1 MSNKTIIAWVDDI
14 EASAKIVQLVSV
26 SSYGLELVNELEL
39 IKEMDVRVLIVDLN
53 CISKHDFQGLMEYKK
68 NNFFILLGF
77 SRELSADLI
86 NYHSRLGCDIILQ
99 RKEFLNNLNSIV
111 KKAFHAC

>member
-14 EASAKIVQLVSV
+14 EASARIVQLVTE
-26 SSYGLELVNELEL
+26 SSYDLELINELEL
-39 IKEMDVRVLIVDLN
+39 IKRMDARVLIVDLN
-53 CISKHDFQGLMEYKK
+53 CISEHDLQGLMKYKK

-77 SRELSADLI
+77 SKELSADLI
-86 NYHSRLGCDIILQ
+86 NYHSSLGCDIVLQ